1 MSFLARAPS
10 PHPPTKTPTTAGFST
25 AVTREMQLKDTEKYS
40 LQNQRNILLTLLLL
54 PTTTLTTAGFTA
66 AVTREI
72 QFTESKKYHPQPPT
86 STYYDSHYCWFYW
99 RYFLSVSSSTGGA

>member
-40 LQNQRNILLTLLLL
+40 LQNQRNIILNHLLV
-54 PTTTLTTAGFTA
+54 PTTTPTTAGFTGA
-66 AVTREI
+66 ISFQFPPLLAEHNVHTLTRILPNPLYFQTITPLVTKPNSI
-72 QFTESKKYHPQPPT
+72 
-86 STYYDSHYCWFYW
+86 
-99 RYFLSVSSSTGGA
+99 